1 METGAAPPCCC
12 RLCPEAPPRSVPATK
27 PSLKP
32 CPHLSRASDHRIL
45 PLNPISWQLMEPS
58 RTGHCLGYRLTKP
71 KAWTRTPRS
80 VWLVSLPELMGKM
93 PYSGQGFCLFIFFV
107 LCWGAEG
114 YPKTKTT
121 HTKTNKTKQKPS
133 QGLDSKTLT
142 FRTQALDSHVP
153 NFPPNVILLDKFY

>member
-58 RTGHCLGYRLTKP
+58 GTGHCLGYRLTKP

-93 PYSGQGFCLFIFFV
+93 PYSGQGFCLFICLFCV
-107 LCWGAEG
+107 GG
-114 YPKTKTT
+114 PRRIQKQKQ
-121 HTKTNKTKQKPS
+121 HTQKPTKQNKNLP
-133 QGLDSKTLT
+133 K
-142 FRTQALDSHVP
+142 AWIP
-153 NFPPNVILLDKFY
+153 KLLLLEPRH